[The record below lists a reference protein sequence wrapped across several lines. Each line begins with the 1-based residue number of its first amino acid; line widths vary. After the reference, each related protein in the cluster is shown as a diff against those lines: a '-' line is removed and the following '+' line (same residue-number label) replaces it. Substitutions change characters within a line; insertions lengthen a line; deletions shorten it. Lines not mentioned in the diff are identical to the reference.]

1 MANREKVANHDGF
14 ARVVDVE
21 SGAVGAQI
29 EEESEEK
36 EQGRN
41 NHVGSIPPKGVLEKP
56 LKTKTNLPP
65 RRQVRQVRQEKRRK
79 RRFNSLFRFVF
90 LGELGVLAVKSDF
103 KDF

>member
-65 RRQVRQVRQEKRRK
+65 RRQVRQEKRRK